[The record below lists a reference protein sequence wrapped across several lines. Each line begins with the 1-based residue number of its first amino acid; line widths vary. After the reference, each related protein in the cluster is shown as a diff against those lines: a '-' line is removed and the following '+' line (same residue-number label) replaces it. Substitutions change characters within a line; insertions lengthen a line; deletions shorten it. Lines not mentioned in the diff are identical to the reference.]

1 MGYCGKRKIQTTQLE
16 SCLQLL
22 GCELIVAVLVN
33 GIKPLQNKQTQ
44 ANYCA
49 TAGQL
54 YNNGNCDMAQAFFP
68 VLYNAIGQLGT
79 TSVSGADSSCQ
90 DLPLVPAACTP
101 GAAEQELA
109 VAVQPLL
116 KQPGRSGLERKSYQG
131 LLNMPTAPNLPGVSL
146 CFYTSTEIFQ
156 KRYYDV

>member
-1 MGYCGKRKIQTTQLE
+1 
-16 SCLQLL
+16 
-22 GCELIVAVLVN
+22 
-33 GIKPLQNKQTQ
+33 
-44 ANYCA
+44 
-49 TAGQL
+49 
-54 YNNGNCDMAQAFFP
+54 MAQAFFP

-79 TSVSGADSSCQ
+79 TSDSGADSSCQ

-131 LLNMPTAPNLPGVSL
+131 LLKCRLHPASRESHSA
-146 CFYTSTEIFQ
+146 STQARKFFKNVITMF
-156 KRYYDV
+156 